1 MWSFLRFFAK
11 SKIIETDSKLI
22 RLGVT
27 AEILVW
33 SVLQFV
39 DGEIGN
45 GIALLFPAALVLLT
59 YFRNERI
66 LISLWYMSKS
76 DVAKAEKM
84 LGRIRNPEK
93 SLIKSQLAYYYLLMG
108 MIESQRKVGKAET
121 LLKKALNT
129 GLRMDQDK
137 ALAKLNLAGIALT
150 KRRKKEAQILLTEVK
165 RLDSKNVLAE
175 QTKYIKQQM
184 KRI

>member
-1 MWSFLRFFAK
+1 MF
-11 SKIIETDSKLI
+11 SKIIRIALS
-22 RLGVT
+22 LG
-27 AEILVW
+27 LFVW
-33 SVLQFV
+33 SIYNFI

-45 GIALLFPAALVLLT
+45 GIALLFPAALVLFS

-66 LISLWYMSKS
+66 LWSLYHMRKQNL
-76 DVAKAEKM
+76 DKAEKVL
-84 LGRIRNPEK
+84 LGIKNPEK
-93 SLIKSQLAYYYLLMG
+93 SLIKTQLAYYYLLMG

-137 ALAKLNLAGIALT
+137 ALAKLNLAGIALS
-150 KRRKKEAQILLTEVK
+150 KRRKKEAQILLTDVK
-165 RLDSKNVLAE
+165 RLDSKGVLAE

-184 KRI
+184 KKI

>member
-1 MWSFLRFFAK
+1 ML
-11 SKIIETDSKLI
+11 SKII
-22 RLGVT
+22 RLVVT
-27 AEILVW
+27 AAIFVW
-33 SVLQFV
+33 SILQFA

-45 GIALLFPAALVLLT
+45 GIALLFPAAIVLFT
-59 YFRNERI
+59 YFKNERI
-66 LISLWYMSKS
+66 LIALYHMRKN
-76 DVAKAEKM
+76 DVSKAEKA
-84 LGRIRNPEK
+84 LAGIRTPEK
-93 SLIKSQLAYYYLLMG
+93 SLVKSQLAYYYLLMG

-129 GLRMDQDK
+129 GLRLDQDK

-165 RLDSKNVLAE
+165 KLDSKGVLNE
-175 QTKYIKQQM
+175 QKKYIKQQM

>member
-1 MWSFLRFFAK
+1 ML
-11 SKIIETDSKLI
+11 SKII
-22 RLGVT
+22 RLGLT
-27 AEILVW
+27 AAIFGLSIYE
-33 SVLQFV
+33 FA
-39 DGEIGN
+39 DREIGN
-45 GIALLFPAALVLLT
+45 GIALLFPAAIVLFT

-66 LISLWYMSKS
+66 LLSLYHMRKN
-76 DVAKAEKM
+76 DVQKAEKAL
-84 LGRIRNPEK
+84 LGIKNPEK
-93 SLIKSQLAYYYLLMG
+93 SLIKGQLAYYYLLLG

-150 KRRKKEAQILLTEVK
+150 KRRKREAQILLTEVK
-165 RLDSKNVLAE
+165 KLDTKGVLAE

>member
-1 MWSFLRFFAK
+1 ML
-11 SKIIETDSKLI
+11 SKII
-22 RLGVT
+22 RLVVT
-27 AEILVW
+27 AAIFVW
-33 SVLQFV
+33 SILQFA

-45 GIALLFPAALVLLT
+45 GIALLFPAAIVLFT
-59 YFRNERI
+59 YFKNERI
-66 LISLWYMSKS
+66 LIALYHMRKN
-76 DVAKAEKM
+76 DVSKAEKA
-84 LGRIRNPEK
+84 LAGIRTPEK
-93 SLIKSQLAYYYLLMG
+93 SLVKSQLAYYYLLMG

-129 GLRMDQDK
+129 GLRLDQDK

-165 RLDSKNVLAE
+165 KLDSKGVLNE

>member
-1 MWSFLRFFAK
+1 MF
-11 SKIIETDSKLI
+11 SKIIRIALS
-22 RLGVT
+22 LG
-27 AEILVW
+27 LFVW
-33 SVLQFV
+33 SIYNFI

-45 GIALLFPAALVLLT
+45 GIALLFPTTLVLFS

-66 LISLWYMSKS
+66 LWSLYHMRKQNL
-76 DVAKAEKM
+76 DKAEKVL
-84 LGRIRNPEK
+84 LGIKSPEK
-93 SLIKSQLAYYYLLMG
+93 SLIKTQLAYYYLLMG

-137 ALAKLNLAGIALT
+137 ALAKLNLAGIALS
-150 KRRKKEAQILLTEVK
+150 KRRKKEAQILLTDVK
-165 RLDSKNVLAE
+165 RLDSKGVLAE

-184 KRI
+184 KKI

>member
-1 MWSFLRFFAK
+1 MF
-11 SKIIETDSKLI
+11 
-22 RLGVT
+22 
-27 AEILVW
+27 VW
-33 SVLQFV
+33 SIYNFI

-45 GIALLFPAALVLLT
+45 GIALLFPTALVLFS

-66 LISLWYMSKS
+66 LWSLYHMRKQNL
-76 DVAKAEKM
+76 DKAEKVL
-84 LGRIRNPEK
+84 LGIKNPEK
-93 SLIKSQLAYYYLLMG
+93 SLIKTQLAYYYLLMG

-137 ALAKLNLAGIALT
+137 ALAKLNLAGIALS
-150 KRRKKEAQILLTEVK
+150 KRRKKEAQILLTDVK
-165 RLDSKNVLAE
+165 RLDSKGVLAE

-184 KRI
+184 KKI

>member
-1 MWSFLRFFAK
+1 MF
-11 SKIIETDSKLI
+11 SKIIRIALS
-22 RLGVT
+22 LG
-27 AEILVW
+27 LFVW
-33 SVLQFV
+33 SIYNFI

-45 GIALLFPAALVLLT
+45 GIALLFPTALVLFS

-66 LISLWYMSKS
+66 LWSLYHMRKQNL
-76 DVAKAEKM
+76 DKAEKVL
-84 LGRIRNPEK
+84 LGIKNPEK
-93 SLIKSQLAYYYLLMG
+93 SLIKTQLAYYYLLMG

-137 ALAKLNLAGIALT
+137 ALAKLNLAGIALS
-150 KRRKKEAQILLTEVK
+150 KRRKKEAQILLTDVK
-165 RLDSKNVLAE
+165 RLDSKGVLAE

-184 KRI
+184 KKI

>member
-1 MWSFLRFFAK
+1 MF
-11 SKIIETDSKLI
+11 SKII
-22 RLGVT
+22 RLGLT
-27 AEILVW
+27 AAIFAW
-33 SVLQFV
+33 SIYQFA

-45 GIALLFPAALVLLT
+45 GIALLFPMGLVLFT

-66 LISLWYMSKS
+66 LLSLWHMRKNH
-76 DVAKAEKM
+76 VAKAEKA
-84 LGRIRNPEK
+84 LAGIRNPEK
-93 SLIKSQLAYYYLLMG
+93 SLIKGQLAYYYLLMG

-121 LLKKALNT
+121 LLKRALNT
-129 GLRMDQDK
+129 GLRLDQDK

-165 RLDSKNVLAE
+165 KLDKNGALAE

>member
-1 MWSFLRFFAK
+1 MV
-11 SKIIETDSKLI
+11 SKII
-22 RLGVT
+22 RLSVT
-27 AEILVW
+27 AAILVW
-33 SVLQFV
+33 SGFQFA

-66 LISLWYMSKS
+66 LISLWHMRKS

-84 LGRIRNPEK
+84 LGGIRNPEK

-165 RLDSKNVLAE
+165 RLDTKNVLAE

>member
-1 MWSFLRFFAK
+1 MF
-11 SKIIETDSKLI
+11 SKII
-22 RLGVT
+22 RLGLT
-27 AEILVW
+27 AAIFAW
-33 SVLQFV
+33 SIYQFA
-39 DGEIGN
+39 DREIGN
-45 GIALLFPAALVLLT
+45 GIALLFPMGLVLFT

-66 LISLWYMSKS
+66 LLTLWHMRKN
-76 DVAKAEKM
+76 DVAKAEKA
-84 LGRIRNPEK
+84 LASIRNPEK
-93 SLIKSQLAYYYLLMG
+93 SLIKGQLAYYYLLMG

-121 LLKKALNT
+121 LLKRALNT
-129 GLRMDQDK
+129 GLRLDQDK

-165 RLDSKNVLAE
+165 KLDKNGALAE

>member
-1 MWSFLRFFAK
+1 MF
-11 SKIIETDSKLI
+11 SKIIRIALS
-22 RLGVT
+22 LG
-27 AEILVW
+27 LFVW
-33 SVLQFV
+33 SIYNFI

-45 GIALLFPAALVLLT
+45 GMALLFPTALVLFS

-66 LISLWYMSKS
+66 LWSLYHMRKQNL
-76 DVAKAEKM
+76 DKAEKVL
-84 LGRIRNPEK
+84 LGIKNPEK
-93 SLIKSQLAYYYLLMG
+93 SLIKTQLAYYYLLIG

-137 ALAKLNLAGIALT
+137 ALAKLNLAGIALS
-150 KRRKKEAQILLTEVK
+150 KRRKKEAQILLTDVK
-165 RLDSKNVLAE
+165 RLDSKGVLAE

-184 KRI
+184 KKI

>member
-1 MWSFLRFFAK
+1 MF
-11 SKIIETDSKLI
+11 SKII
-22 RLGVT
+22 RLGLT
-27 AEILVW
+27 AAIFAW
-33 SVLQFV
+33 SIYQFA

-45 GIALLFPAALVLLT
+45 GIALLFPMGLVLFT

-66 LISLWYMSKS
+66 LLTLWHMRKN
-76 DVAKAEKM
+76 DVAKAEKA
-84 LGRIRNPEK
+84 LAGIRNPEK
-93 SLIKSQLAYYYLLMG
+93 SLIKGQLAYYYLLMG

-121 LLKKALNT
+121 LLKRALNT

-165 RLDSKNVLAE
+165 KLDKNGALAE

>member
-1 MWSFLRFFAK
+1 ML
-11 SKIIETDSKLI
+11 SKFI
-22 RLGVT
+22 RLALSTLFFG
-27 AEILVW
+27 W
-33 SVLQFV
+33 SVWQFI

-45 GIALLFPAALVLLT
+45 GIFLLLPAALVLFT

-66 LISLWYMSKS
+66 LLSLWHMRKN
-76 DVAKAEKM
+76 DVVKAEFT
-84 LGRIRNPEK
+84 LLRIKNPEK
-93 SLIKSQLAYYYLLMG
+93 SLVKGQLAYYYLLLG

-129 GLRMDQDK
+129 GLRMDSDK

-150 KRRKKEAQILLTEVK
+150 KRRKREAQILLAEVK
-165 RLDSKNVLAE
+165 KLDTKGVLAE

>member
-1 MWSFLRFFAK
+1 MF
-11 SKIIETDSKLI
+11 SKII
-22 RLGVT
+22 RLGLT
-27 AEILVW
+27 AAIFAW
-33 SVLQFV
+33 SIYQFA

-45 GIALLFPAALVLLT
+45 GIALLFPMGLVLFT

-66 LISLWYMSKS
+66 LLSLWHMRKN
-76 DVAKAEKM
+76 DVAKAEKA
-84 LGRIRNPEK
+84 LAGIRNPEK
-93 SLIKSQLAYYYLLMG
+93 SLIKGQLAYYYLLMG

-121 LLKKALNT
+121 LLKRALNT
-129 GLRMDQDK
+129 GLRLDQDK

-165 RLDSKNVLAE
+165 KLDKNGALSE

>member
-1 MWSFLRFFAK
+1 MLSKVIRIGLSAAIFSWSLYSF
-11 SKIIETDSKLI
+11 I
-22 RLGVT
+22 
-27 AEILVW
+27 
-33 SVLQFV
+33 

-45 GIALLFPAALVLLT
+45 GIALLFPAAIVLFT
-59 YFRNERI
+59 YFKNERM
-66 LISLWYMSKS
+66 LLSLYYMRSQN
-76 DVAKAEKM
+76 VEKAEKA
-84 LGRIRNPEK
+84 LNGIRQPEK

-108 MIESQRKVGKAET
+108 MVESQRKVGKAET

-165 RLDSKNVLAE
+165 RLDSKGVLAE

>member
-1 MWSFLRFFAK
+1 MF
-11 SKIIETDSKLI
+11 SKIIRIALS
-22 RLGVT
+22 LG
-27 AEILVW
+27 LFVW
-33 SVLQFV
+33 SIYNFI

-45 GIALLFPAALVLLT
+45 GIALLFPTALVLFS

-66 LISLWYMSKS
+66 LWSLYHMRKQNL
-76 DVAKAEKM
+76 DKAEKVL
-84 LGRIRNPEK
+84 LGIKNPEK
-93 SLIKSQLAYYYLLMG
+93 SLIKTQLAYYYLLMG

-137 ALAKLNLAGIALT
+137 ALAKLNLAGIALS
-150 KRRKKEAQILLTEVK
+150 KRRKKEAQILLTDVK
-165 RLDSKNVLAE
+165 RLDSKGVLEE

-184 KRI
+184 KKI

>member
-1 MWSFLRFFAK
+1 MF
-11 SKIIETDSKLI
+11 SKII
-22 RLGVT
+22 RLGLT
-27 AEILVW
+27 AAIFAW
-33 SVLQFV
+33 SIYQFA

-45 GIALLFPAALVLLT
+45 GIALLFPMGLVLFT

-66 LISLWYMSKS
+66 LLSLWHMRKN
-76 DVAKAEKM
+76 DVAKAEKA
-84 LGRIRNPEK
+84 LAGIRNPEK
-93 SLIKSQLAYYYLLMG
+93 SLIKGQLAYYYLLMG

-121 LLKKALNT
+121 LLKRALNT
-129 GLRMDQDK
+129 GVRLDQDK

-165 RLDSKNVLAE
+165 KLDKNGALAE

>member
-1 MWSFLRFFAK
+1 MF
-11 SKIIETDSKLI
+11 SKIIIIALS
-22 RLGVT
+22 LG
-27 AEILVW
+27 LFVW
-33 SVLQFV
+33 SIYNFI

-45 GIALLFPAALVLLT
+45 GIALLFPTALVLFS

-66 LISLWYMSKS
+66 LWSLYHMRKQNL
-76 DVAKAEKM
+76 DKAEKVL
-84 LGRIRNPEK
+84 LGIKNPEK
-93 SLIKSQLAYYYLLMG
+93 SLIKTQLAYYYLLMG

-137 ALAKLNLAGIALT
+137 ALAKLNLAGIALS
-150 KRRKKEAQILLTEVK
+150 KRRKKEAQILLTDVK
-165 RLDSKNVLAE
+165 RLDSKGVLAE

-184 KRI
+184 KKI

>member
-1 MWSFLRFFAK
+1 MI
-11 SKIIETDSKLI
+11 SKIIRI
-22 RLGVT
+22 GVS
-27 AEILVW
+27 AIIFGW
-33 SVLQFV
+33 SIYNFV

-45 GIALLFPAALVLLT
+45 GIALLFPAAIVLFT

-66 LISLWYMSKS
+66 LLSLYHMRKQ
-76 DVAKAEKM
+76 DLDKAEKA
-84 LGRIRNPEK
+84 LSGIKNPES
-93 SLIKSQLAYYYLLMG
+93 SLIKTQLAYYYLLMG

-150 KRRKKEAQILLTEVK
+150 KRRKKEAQILLTDVK
-165 RLDSKNVLAE
+165 RLDTKGVLAE

>member
-1 MWSFLRFFAK
+1 MF
-11 SKIIETDSKLI
+11 SKII
-22 RLGVT
+22 RLGLT
-27 AEILVW
+27 AAIFAW
-33 SVLQFV
+33 SIYQFA

-45 GIALLFPAALVLLT
+45 GIALLFPMGLVLFT
-59 YFRNERI
+59 YFLNERI
-66 LISLWYMSKS
+66 LLSLWHMRKN
-76 DVAKAEKM
+76 DVAKAEKA
-84 LGRIRNPEK
+84 LAGIRNPEK
-93 SLIKSQLAYYYLLMG
+93 SLIKGQLAYYYLLMG

-121 LLKKALNT
+121 LLKRALNT
-129 GLRMDQDK
+129 GLRLDQDK

-165 RLDSKNVLAE
+165 KLDKNGALAE

>member
-1 MWSFLRFFAK
+1 ML
-11 SKIIETDSKLI
+11 SKII
-22 RLGVT
+22 RLGLT
-27 AEILVW
+27 AAIFAW
-33 SVLQFV
+33 SIYQFA
-39 DGEIGN
+39 DREIGN
-45 GIALLFPAALVLLT
+45 GIALLFPMGLVLFT

-66 LISLWYMSKS
+66 LLTLWHMRKN
-76 DVAKAEKM
+76 DVAKAEKA
-84 LGRIRNPEK
+84 LAGIRNPEK
-93 SLIKSQLAYYYLLMG
+93 SLIKGQLAYYYLLMG

-121 LLKKALNT
+121 LLKRALNT
-129 GLRMDQDK
+129 GLRLDQDK

-165 RLDSKNVLAE
+165 KLDKNGALAE

>member
-1 MWSFLRFFAK
+1 ML
-11 SKIIETDSKLI
+11 SKIIRIGLAAAIFAGSI
-22 RLGVT
+22 YNF
-27 AEILVW
+27 I
-33 SVLQFV
+33 

-45 GIALLFPAALVLLT
+45 GIALLFPAAIVLFT

-66 LISLWYMSKS
+66 LLSLYHMRKQ
-76 DVAKAEKM
+76 DVAKAEKA
-84 LGRIRNPEK
+84 LAGIKQPEK
-93 SLIKSQLAYYYLLMG
+93 SLIKTQLAYYYLLMG

-150 KRRKKEAQILLTEVK
+150 KRRKKEAQILLTDVK
-165 RLDSKNVLAE
+165 RLDTKGVLAE

>member
-1 MWSFLRFFAK
+1 MF
-11 SKIIETDSKLI
+11 SKII
-22 RLGVT
+22 RLGLT
-27 AEILVW
+27 AAIFAW
-33 SVLQFV
+33 SIYQFA
-39 DGEIGN
+39 DREIGN
-45 GIALLFPAALVLLT
+45 GIALLFPMGLVLFT

-66 LISLWYMSKS
+66 LLSLWHMRKN
-76 DVAKAEKM
+76 DVAKAEKA
-84 LGRIRNPEK
+84 LAGIRNPEK
-93 SLIKSQLAYYYLLMG
+93 SLIKGQLAYYYLLMG

-121 LLKKALNT
+121 LLKRALNT
-129 GLRMDQDK
+129 GLRLDQDK

-165 RLDSKNVLAE
+165 KLDKNGALAE

>member
-1 MWSFLRFFAK
+1 MI
-11 SKIIETDSKLI
+11 SKII
-22 RLGVT
+22 RLG
-27 AEILVW
+27 LVALLVGISIW
-33 SVLQFV
+33 QFV

-45 GIALLFPAALVLLT
+45 GIAMLIPTGLVLFT

-66 LISLWYMSKS
+66 LLALYHMRKS
-76 DVAKAEKM
+76 DMEKAEKSL
-84 LGRIRNPEK
+84 LGIKKPEQA
-93 SLIKSQLAYYYLLMG
+93 LIKSQLAYYYLLMG

-121 LLKKALNT
+121 LLKRALNT

-165 RLDSKNVLAE
+165 KLDSKGVLAE

>member
-1 MWSFLRFFAK
+1 MF
-11 SKIIETDSKLI
+11 SKII
-22 RLGVT
+22 RLGLT
-27 AEILVW
+27 AVIFVW
-33 SVLQFV
+33 SIYQFA

-45 GIALLFPAALVLLT
+45 GIALLFPMGLVLFT

-66 LISLWYMSKS
+66 LLSLWHMRKN
-76 DVAKAEKM
+76 DVDKAEKA
-84 LGRIRNPEK
+84 LAGIRNPEK
-93 SLIKSQLAYYYLLMG
+93 SLIKGQLAYYYLLMG

-121 LLKKALNT
+121 LLKRALNT
-129 GLRMDQDK
+129 GLRLDQDK

-165 RLDSKNVLAE
+165 KLDKNGALAE

>member
-1 MWSFLRFFAK
+1 MF
-11 SKIIETDSKLI
+11 SKII
-22 RLGVT
+22 RLGLT
-27 AEILVW
+27 AAIFAW
-33 SVLQFV
+33 SIYQFA

-45 GIALLFPAALVLLT
+45 GIALLFPMGLVLFT

-66 LISLWYMSKS
+66 LLSLWHMRKN
-76 DVAKAEKM
+76 DVAKAEKA
-84 LGRIRNPEK
+84 LSGIRNPEK
-93 SLIKSQLAYYYLLMG
+93 SLIKGQLAYYYLLMG

-121 LLKKALNT
+121 LLKRALNT
-129 GLRMDQDK
+129 GLRLDQDK

-165 RLDSKNVLAE
+165 KLDKNGALAE

>member
-1 MWSFLRFFAK
+1 ML
-11 SKIIETDSKLI
+11 SKLL
-22 RLGVT
+22 RL
-27 AEILVW
+27 AISAAILVW
-33 SVLQFV
+33 SVLQFA

-45 GIALLFPAALVLLT
+45 GIALLFPMGIVLFT

-66 LISLWYMSKS
+66 LMSLWHMRKN
-76 DVAKAEKM
+76 DVAKAEKTL
-84 LGRIRNPEK
+84 LGIKNPEK
-93 SLIKSQLAYYYLLMG
+93 SLIRGQLAYYYLLMG

-121 LLKKALNT
+121 LLKKALST

-150 KRRKKEAQILLTEVK
+150 KRRKKEAQILMTEVK
-165 RLDSKNVLAE
+165 KLDKRGVLAE
-175 QTKYIKQQM
+175 QSKYIKEQM